1 MGGKDPAKPL
11 TEQLVSVV
19 IDNVTGKNYKRQ
31 PKWISVGNDK
41 LTPEQES
48 KLKRDDPIP
57 KLLKCLAFDDPKI
70 E

>member
-1 MGGKDPAKPL
+1 L

-41 LTPEQES
+41 
-48 KLKRDDPIP
+48 
-57 KLLKCLAFDDPKI
+57 
-70 E
+70 